1 MIPIHPT
8 ILRTPR
14 FCRVVKRQFGVR
26 IVALASLWASLIG
39 KAQEPTVLPAVVP
52 PAPLFPDLSTPPESL
67 AEVKAAIG
75 FTEDEKKVLETLT
88 EKSTGELIEFLRIY
102 ERMGNI
108 AMMQAVARIVQQ
120 RVPDQADALRM
131 LQSMNQK
138 PEIRKPGYLEEVT
151 SRLLAGEKT
160 TDPEAVDAQAN
171 SLIAQKQMGEAAFIL
186 ERLREL
192 NFPGVKFP
200 FLDSLAA
207 CYFDLKRWDD
217 AEKAFAELIRDVTYP
232 DEMRQKAD
240 IQYEQVKIEK
250 KIEATRKEVSNDP
263 KKADQRSAELMTE
276 HPRNPSVIEFR
287 VDCLRY
293 AGRDKDALALI
304 ENLRASWSGAAV
316 FPYQRLLAHAQLQS
330 RKLDAAAESFS
341 AVVENPAFDET
352 ARLDAKKGI
361 STTSIV
367 RKGELAVA
375 AADRGETD
383 NATTLLSTLE
393 SEHANDIETTGYKAA
408 KMARLGGGAEALDIL
423 LEKQKGWPKNQP
435 FPLQD
440 TLGDVHLERKEYE
453 EARAAYQVI
462 LDDSRY
468 DWDHRRRALDGL
480 MNVHKTEVIDSAYTA
495 LRDRRLQR
503 ARHIRDQFKAEFGD
517 ATPEGKILDAE
528 ILFGEQKIKKAG
540 DEFQRL
546 EGETPPDKLFAA
558 KSSLGSTYLRS
569 GEWQKAIDTYS
580 DLLDR
585 APAFT
590 PYERMRARWDRRLA
604 IPLVDPTARV
614 ITNYRTEQQGSVLGL
629 GASYDSPW
637 WDGWRLGAFTQ
648 NDIIY
653 LDDPVFTPTLGSR
666 SERSEGGVRIQR
678 RFGPNL
684 AAEIIAGVSKSDPL
698 YGARFGRFLNP
709 GLAWAVSFMGNARA
723 MDSIPL
729 QAANGR
735 ENQLEF
741 QFGTPLAGP
750 WNINVRSY
758 AKWVSVD
765 NISLA
770 QGYGVDASLDYVW
783 KTETEKRPE
792 IDIGYLGSFQR
803 LEYASDRNET
813 TRALIDPNTNR
824 HGIQLTLR
832 KNLTDKLRLTA
843 QAGTYYSFDESFVG
857 YVVGV
862 GTQYYISDDAFLFAE
877 MRYDSDSRGADSQS
891 GIFEAN
897 VGASISF

>member
-8 ILRTPR
+8 VLRSPR
-14 FCRVVKRQFGVR
+14 LSRGIKRQFGVR
-26 IVALASLWASLIG
+26 IVALISFWASLLG
-39 KAQEPTVLPAVVP
+39 KAQEPSVRPAVVP
-52 PAPLFPDLSTPPESL
+52 AVPLFPDLTIPPEPI

-75 FTEDEKKVLETLT
+75 FTEEERKVLETLS

-102 ERMGNI
+102 ERMGNL

-120 RVPDQADALRM
+120 RVPEQADALRL
-131 LQSMNQK
+131 LQSMNQS
-138 PEIRKPGYLEEVT
+138 PEVRKPGYLEEVT
-151 SRLLAGEKT
+151 SRLLTGEKT
-160 TDPEAVDAQAN
+160 TDPEAVAAQAN
-171 SLIAQKQMGEAAFIL
+171 SLITQKQLGEAAFIL
-186 ERLREL
+186 EKLREL
-192 NFPGVKFP
+192 NFPGAKFP
-200 FLDSLAA
+200 YLDSLAA
-207 CYFDLKRWDD
+207 CYFDLKRWDE
-217 AEKAFAELIRDVTYP
+217 AEKAFSELIRDVTYP

-240 IQYEQVKIEK
+240 IHYEQVMVEK
-250 KIEATRKEVSNDP
+250 KIESTRKEVVNDP
-263 KKADQRSAELMTE
+263 KRADERSAALMTE
-276 HPRNPSVIEFR
+276 HPQNPSIIEFR

-304 ENLRASWSGAAV
+304 ENLRASWSAKAV

-330 RKLDAAAESFS
+330 RKLDAAAETFA
-341 AVVENPAFDET
+341 AVAENPAFDET
-352 ARLDAKKGI
+352 ARLDAQKGI
-361 STTSIV
+361 STTSIIK
-367 RKGELAVA
+367 KGELAVA
-375 AADRGETD
+375 AADRGETE
-383 NATTLLSTLE
+383 NATTLLSVLE
-393 SEHANDIETTGYKAA
+393 KEHADDIETTGYKAA
-408 KMARLGGGAEALDIL
+408 KMARLGGGGEALDIL
-423 LEKQKGWPKNQP
+423 LEKQKVWPKNQP

-440 TLGDVHLERKEYE
+440 TLGDVRLERKEYE
-453 EARAAYQVI
+453 EARAAYQLI
-462 LDDSRY
+462 LDDPRY

-480 MNVHKTEVIDSAYTA
+480 VNVRKTEVLDSAYTA
-495 LRDRRLQR
+495 LRDRRVQR
-503 ARHIRDQFKAEFGD
+503 ARHIRDQFKAEFGNEISE
-517 ATPEGKILDAE
+517 AKILDAE
-528 ILFGEQKIKKAG
+528 ILLGEQKVKRAG
-540 DEFQRL
+540 EDFQRL
-546 EGETPPDKLFAA
+546 EAATPPEKLFAA
-558 KSSLGSTYLRS
+558 KSSLGSAYLLN
-569 GEWQKAIDTYS
+569 GDWQKAIDTYS
-580 DLLDR
+580 ELLDR

-604 IPLVDPTARV
+604 IPLLDPTAKV
-614 ITNYRTEQQGSVLGL
+614 VTQYRTEEQGSLLGL

-637 WDGWRLGAFTQ
+637 WDGWRIGAFTQ
-648 NDIIY
+648 NDVIY
-653 LDDPVFTPTLGSR
+653 LDDPAFTPTLGSR

-684 AAEIIAGVSKSDPL
+684 AAELIAGVSKSDPL

-735 ENQLEF
+735 ENQIEF

-792 IDIGYLGSFQR
+792 IDIGYLGTFQR
-803 LEYASDRNET
+803 LKYASDVNET
-813 TRALIDPNTNR
+813 TRSLIDPNTNR
-824 HGIQLTLR
+824 HGIQFTLR

-843 QAGTYYSFDESFVG
+843 QAGTYYSFDESFIG
-857 YVVGV
+857 YVLGV
-862 GTQYYISDDAFLFAE
+862 GTQYYLSDDALLFAE
-877 MRYDSDSRGADSQS
+877 MRYDSDSRGSGAQS